1 MSMNKDSIFKKFK
14 IKKAAKPAKKVY
26 RVPTPNVEIWN
37 SFALLILVATACWHL
52 IGVSGWMSGK
62 ALVDLYGVNEVLAT
76 AIGRDPSILFNA
88 TYYAM
93 AVSVIMLGITLVML
107 YLFLF
112 DERDAYDSLKI
123 VLPCSIITTW
133 SFPIIHAATDLAATA
148 QNIRDTSGFDVF
160 QLGIDM
166 TPMVVITAVCIV
178 LMWLNKRINICI
190 RYTARHA

>member
-1 MSMNKDSIFKKFK
+1 MKKDSIFAKFK
-14 IKKAAKPAKKVY
+14 IKKAARPAKKVY
-26 RVPTPNVEIWN
+26 RVPTPNIDLWN
-37 SFALLILVATACWHL
+37 CFALLILIATACWHL

-62 ALVDLYGVNEVLAT
+62 ALVDLYGVDEVLAS
-76 AIGRDPSILFNA
+76 AIGACPDILFNA

-93 AVSVIMLGITLVML
+93 ALSVGMLILTVVML

-133 SFPIIHAATDLAATA
+133 AFPIIHAATDLAATA
-148 QNIRDTSGFDVF
+148 MNTRDTTGFDVF

-166 TPMVVITAVCIV
+166 TPMLVITAVCLV
-178 LMWLNKRINICI
+178 LMWLNKRINIL
-190 RYTARHA
+190 A